1 MDHYGLFS
9 GIGTGK
15 LKKGLRNWLS
25 GLNYVDKIEDAAN
38 NEGGPGCS
46 IAWIK

>member
-1 MDHYGLFS
+1 MDCSWNWHRE
-9 GIGTGK
+9 I
-15 LKKGLRNWLS
+15 KKGLRNWLS

-38 NEGGPGCS
+38 NEGGRGCS